1 MFEHQHF
8 GACVVALSAVALAA
22 AACTGGR
29 RSDSSPA
36 TAGASVSP
44 QRWSVRLNP
53 SSGNSKMGSATI
65 TAVPEQRTRVSIS
78 VQGAPPNTN
87 LPWHIHTGFCGGVGG
102 PVLGSA
108 GAYPMLG
115 TAGDG
120 RAQLQ
125 VDLNMP
131 TPTGGSHHV
140 DVHAGPGSDLR
151 IACGDLVPAGDGD
164 W

>member
-1 MFEHQHF
+1 MCRHRRCNAHVLAFS
-8 GACVVALSAVALAA
+8 AIALTA
-22 AACTGGR
+22 AACIGGT
-29 RSDSSPA
+29 RSDPSPGA
-36 TAGASVSP
+36 AGASVSP
-44 QRWSVRLNP
+44 QRWSVRLIP
-53 SSGNSKMGSATI
+53 SSGSTAMGSATI

-78 VQGAPPNTN
+78 VQGAPPNRN

-151 IACGDLVPAGDGD
+151 IACGDLVPSGDGD